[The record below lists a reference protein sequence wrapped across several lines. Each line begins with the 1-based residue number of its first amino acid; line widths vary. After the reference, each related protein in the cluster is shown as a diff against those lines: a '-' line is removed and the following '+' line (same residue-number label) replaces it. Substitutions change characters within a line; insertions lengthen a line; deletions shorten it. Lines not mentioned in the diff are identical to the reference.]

1 MMLLEQIFITRLKIT
16 KPVTPLESHDYNQY
30 FNEWMLLVKER
41 TTQQIT
47 NLLAL
52 IGSLQTLNL
61 LHESVPVS

>member
-1 MMLLEQIFITRLKIT
+1 MT
-16 KPVTPLESHDYNQY
+16 KPVTPLESYDYNQY
-30 FNEWMLLVKER
+30 FNEWMLLVKDCA
-41 TTQQIT
+41 TQQIT